1 MKVKKWRP
9 LWSYDVE
16 KTESWLSEMAKDG
29 MLLTDINRLTR
40 MFSFEQGQ
48 LEIAEHRIIYGKLQG
63 DLPGTLADSGWDSE
77 VTEGKWTFVKNCAK
91 DIYIFPSREGVLK
104 RNQLHMY
111 VISVLAFLNAI
122 PLSSMTIAFMTL
134 LLGFPGEIV
143 GSPWWS
149 ITALFALQGIA
160 TIVLAFYIHRKLR
173 SFEIEH
179 FEIQPDTDI
188 RMGKT
193 FAKLRI
199 GWMYAPD
206 LLEKWLSE
214 MATEGNHL
222 VRVTGSGTRFHFVK
236 GEAQNVSYIY
246 DFQPKVAPAHY
257 AIHKSAGWQLK
268 FTSSFTFMKYTLWA
282 KPYEDGGRVPCLTYD
297 KVERRGQVR
306 RIMTM
311 NGIVVSYVVAMLMF
325 ALWISFNVDYD
336 RSSLNTIILAF
347 LMASSISPLFLVT
360 RVFLY
365 YRRMRN
371 AGIQERMQ

>member
-1 MKVKKWRP
+1 MTVKKWRP

-16 KTESWLSEMAKDG
+16 KTEHWLSEMAKDG
-29 MLLTDINRLTR
+29 MRITGINRLTR

-48 LEIAEHRIIYGKLQG
+48 GETAEHCIVYDKLRGSLPGKLE
-63 DLPGTLADSGWDSE
+63 DSGWESE
-77 VTEGKWTFVKNCAK
+77 VTEGNWTFIKNGAN
-91 DIYIFPSREGVLK
+91 DIYVFPSREGVLK
-104 RNQLHMY
+104 RNRLHMY
-111 VISVLAFLNAI
+111 VISVLAFMNVI
-122 PLSSMTIAFMTL
+122 PLTSMTMAFML
-134 LLGFPGEIV
+134 YLFGSGGEIV
-143 GSPWWS
+143 GSPLWAL
-149 ITALFALQGIA
+149 TALFALQGIA
-160 TIVLAFYIHRKLR
+160 TIALAIYIYQKLR

-179 FEIQPDTDI
+179 FEIQTDTDM

-214 MATEGNHL
+214 MAVEGNHL
-222 VRVTGSGTRFHFVK
+222 VCVTGLGTRFHFVK
-236 GEAQNVSYIY
+236 GEAESVSYIY
-246 DFQPKVAPAHY
+246 DFQPKVAPAYY

-282 KPYEDGGRVPCLTYD
+282 KLYKVGDMVPSLTYD
-297 KVERRGQVR
+297 KAERKEQVR

-311 NGIVVSYVVAMLMF
+311 NGIVVSYVVAILMF
-325 ALWISFNVDYD
+325 ALWISFDIDYD
-336 RSSLNTIILAF
+336 RSPINKVILAF
-347 LMASSISPLFLVT
+347 LIASSISPLFLVT

-371 AGIQERMQ
+371 AGTQD